1 MIPEKKYIYRIA
13 KVRVN
18 IFARLTWLC
27 EQKDLP
33 STKARRLHEEKA
45 LRGKGICVCSKVF
58 PFAHSL
64 FREGVADPIS
74 QIILRKL
81 RRENTQSQM

>member
-1 MIPEKKYIYRIA
+1 MYRIA

-18 IFARLTWLC
+18 IFARLMWFC

-33 STKARRLHEEKA
+33 CTKARRVNGERTLK
-45 LRGKGICVCSKVF
+45 GKGICICSKVF
-58 PFAHSL
+58 LFAHSL
-64 FREGVADPIS
+64 FREAVADPTS

>member
-18 IFARLTWLC
+18 IFARLTWLY

-33 STKARRLHEEKA
+33 CSKAIRLNGERA
-45 LRGKGICVCSKVF
+45 LKGKGTCISSKVF
-58 PFAHSL
+58 LFAHSL
-64 FREGVADPIS
+64 FREALADLIS

-81 RRENTQSQM
+81 KREIPQFQM